1 MASSTG
7 GEFLVRLRV
16 RTSARSTWGACT
28 RRTSTS
34 VRWRRGFVCPVGGM
48 AKFSDALGVQ
58 FDYESG
64 SIGCLRSATAVCL
77 YREGHQH
84 REIMVPRSSGGIDW
98 IGSSRSIQVIDL
110 FWNYW
115 REFSVCYGWTESKAG
130 TVRSGFQR
138 YKGRII

>member
-1 MASSTG
+1 M
-7 GEFLVRLRV
+7 
-16 RTSARSTWGACT
+16 
-28 RRTSTS
+28 
-34 VRWRRGFVCPVGGM
+34 CPVGGM

-115 REFSVCYGWTESKAG
+115 REFSVYYGWKAMG
-130 TVRSGFQR
+130 EHGLDVESGFAR
-138 YKGRII
+138 EDILLRRAAVYGKGEVPIEYVQ

>member
-1 MASSTG
+1 MGEPIFIVDCDWSTPP
-7 GEFLVRLRV
+7 LR
-16 RTSARSTWGACT
+16 
-28 RRTSTS
+28 
-34 VRWRRGFVCPVGGM
+34 
-48 AKFSDALGVQ
+48 ALGVQ

-84 REIMVPRSSGGIDW
+84 REIMVPRSSGGIDR

-115 REFSVCYGWTESKAG
+115 REFSVCYG
-130 TVRSGFQR
+130 
-138 YKGRII
+138 

>member
-1 MASSTG
+1 M
-7 GEFLVRLRV
+7 
-16 RTSARSTWGACT
+16 
-28 RRTSTS
+28 
-34 VRWRRGFVCPVGGM
+34 CPVGGM

-115 REFSVCYGWTESKAG
+115 REFSVCYGWTESKAWG
-130 TVRSGFQR
+130 NTGSMSSQVLLVEV
-138 YKGRII
+138 KGDVGNGRWYRGRLMWLDHMSQSDHGRPGSVEFGMPSL